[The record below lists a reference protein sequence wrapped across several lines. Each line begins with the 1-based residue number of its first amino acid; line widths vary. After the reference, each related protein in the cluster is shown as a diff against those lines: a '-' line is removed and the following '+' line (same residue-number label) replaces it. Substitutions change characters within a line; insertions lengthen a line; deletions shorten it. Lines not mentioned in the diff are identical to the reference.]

1 MKLRTHFSAL
11 ILGSL
16 ILAVGCAK
24 PAFDVSAVFDPLATF
39 PAEATVSWDDKA
51 NHPPDN
57 PEVQAHDYD
66 RLLKQISQE
75 EFAKRG
81 YNILAPGAAHAADY
95 LLSYELTIHRWISAE
110 KTQATGTLSLS
121 LVDTRTRNRVWLGYG
136 RAQVLVGLSEEER
149 SERLRIIL
157 VDMLKDFPPNQRGD
171 G

>member
-16 ILAVGCAK
+16 VLAVGCAK

-39 PAEATVSWDDKA
+39 PAEATVSWDEKA

-66 RLLKQISQE
+66 RLLKQISNQ

-81 YNILAPGAAHAADY
+81 YTIVETGAADY

-121 LVDTRTRNRVWLGYG
+121 LVDTKIGNRVWLGYG

-149 SERLRIIL
+149 SERLRLIL
-157 VDMLKDFPPNQRGD
+157 EKMLKEFPPNQRGD

>member
-16 ILAVGCAK
+16 VLAVGCAK

-66 RLLKQISQE
+66 RLLKQISNE

-81 YNILAPGAAHAADY
+81 YTVVEPGAADY

-110 KTQATGTLSLS
+110 KTRATGTLSLS
-121 LVDTRTRNRVWLGYG
+121 LVDTKTGNRVWLGYG

-149 SERLRIIL
+149 SKRLRLIL
-157 VDMLKDFPPNQRGD
+157 VKMLKEFPPNQRGD
-171 G
+171 E

>member
-1 MKLRTHFSAL
+1 MKLRAHFSAL

-16 ILAVGCAK
+16 LLAVGCAK
-24 PAFDVSAVFDPLATF
+24 PAFDVSAIFDPLATF
-39 PAEATVSWDDKA
+39 PPEATFSWNDKA

-57 PEVQAHDYD
+57 PELQSLGYD
-66 RLLKQISQE
+66 RLLKQISNE
-75 EFAKRG
+75 EFANRG
-81 YNILAPGAAHAADY
+81 YTHVATGAADF

-121 LVDTRTRNRVWLGYG
+121 LVDTKTNNRVWLGYG

-149 SERLRIIL
+149 SERLRLIL
-157 VDMLKDFPPNQRGD
+157 VEMLKEFPPNQRGD

>member
-16 ILAVGCAK
+16 VLAVGCAK
-24 PAFDVSAVFDPLATF
+24 PAFDVSAVFDPLAIF
-39 PAEATVSWDDKA
+39 PSEATVSWDDEA

-66 RLLKQISQE
+66 RLLKQVSNE
-75 EFAKRG
+75 EFGKRG
-81 YNILAPGAAHAADY
+81 YTIVASGAADY

-121 LVDTRTRNRVWLGYG
+121 LVDTKTRNRVWLGYG

-149 SERLRIIL
+149 SERLRLIL
-157 VDMLKDFPPNQRGD
+157 VEMLKEFPPHQRGD